1 MALLVYVFDLTS
13 FSPFSQIQGST
24 LFKLDPETKRIS
36 LRTIG
41 NSTKNVM
48 DLSDQ
53 TEDKKL
59 YLRLRAT
66 DKAGH
71 ITESQL
77 VIHILTDETTRKST
91 VSTKAI
97 NCNKNAIK
105 ISIKIHFLISRE
117 LQRV

>member
-1 MALLVYVFDLTS
+1 MTS

-91 VSTKAI
+91 VSKKKQYNAIKIAI
-97 NCNKNAIK
+97 NCNEITILN
-105 ISIKIHFLISRE
+105 F
-117 LQRV
+117 

>member
-1 MALLVYVFDLTS
+1 MTS
-13 FSPFSQIQGST
+13 FYPFSQIQGST

-91 VSTKAI
+91 VSKKS
-97 NCNKNAIK
+97 NKIAIK
-105 ISIKIHFLISRE
+105 
-117 LQRV
+117 LQ